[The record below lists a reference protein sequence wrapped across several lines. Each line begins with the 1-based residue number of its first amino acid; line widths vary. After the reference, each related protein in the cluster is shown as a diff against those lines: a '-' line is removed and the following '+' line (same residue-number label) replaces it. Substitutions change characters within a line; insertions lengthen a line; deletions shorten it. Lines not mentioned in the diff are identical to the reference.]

1 MSDLKI
7 NLQEILQEKQEKI
20 IPENIKKDVQIFD
33 VTGTYEGSGS
43 SGGGDVKLFE
53 TEEEMQADSTAQ
65 EGDLAVVYREEIQNM
80 TADTQTQYITFPE
93 TVVLPEAFVGDAY
106 CMLKAV
112 DESAMFDG
120 QVMLNQSMFDF
131 NGYSETGMIRVNYQ
145 SEDGITYTRQEFM
158 GDSGALTNPVDLGVV
173 IRVYSSEEWN
183 NNLGYFM
190 QIVGNVFD
198 GLYEYGKYAVDGY
211 ISIPLINDDYTIT
224 LTPSKSITI
233 ENSNNNKFNEQDLID
248 VCKEIEASISSYS
261 ANRVS
266 LFMKNNKLYALGFM
280 NPSSETLALQNLYNI
295 MNEDDTIL
303 NDVLVLGGRI
313 ISDTGSEPNLEIKI
327 WEINMDDKT
336 YQLDTSLQYE
346 ISYEKFITSSG
357 ATAYNMIVTFKEPL
371 DTMCLTQIYTRIDF
385 SYMWKPSLVE
395 GDYDQYSIT
404 CDLGYYERKYQTAPN
419 QYTLTSSNQLLP
431 NISAYGKNGN
441 VTGDGSIMTPNN
453 TFTDIPAMLYYNIQ
467 KQYDEMEPR
476 ILTDED
482 KEIDVNIHFIP
493 VKSDGTPLLN
503 TSDVT
508 DMSDMFF
515 DCSSLTTIPLLDT
528 SNATNMS
535 NMFFNCSNLTTIP
548 LLDTSSVTNMSGMF
562 TGCSNLTTI
571 PLLDTSSVTIINHM
585 FNGCSNLTTIPLLDT
600 RSVTNMN
607 SMFYSCS
614 NLATIP
620 LLDTSSVT
628 NMRNMFD
635 GCSNLTTIPL
645 LDTSSVTDMRNM
657 FSGCSNLTNETLS
670 NILQMLI
677 NATSY
682 TNTKTLNYIDLSREQ
697 ATTCT
702 TLSNWAACEAAGWT
716 TGY

>member
-93 TVVLPEAFVGDAY
+93 TVVLPEAFTGDVY
-106 CMLKAV
+106 GTLRAV
-112 DESAMFDG
+112 DESVMFDG
-120 QVMLNQSMFDF
+120 QVMLSQSGFNF
-131 NGYSETGMIRVNYQ
+131 NGYSETGMIQVSYQ

-158 GDSGALTNPVDLGVV
+158 GDNGDLTNPVDLGTSVK
-173 IRVYSSEEWN
+173 VYNSEEWN
-183 NNLGYFM
+183 DLLGYFM
-190 QIVGNVFD
+190 QTGGNVFD

-224 LTPSKSITI
+224 STPSKNVTI
-233 ENSNNNKFNEQDLID
+233 NNSYNNSFNKQDLID
-248 VCKEIEASISSYS
+248 ICKEIEASVSSNVVNS
-261 ANRVS
+261 VS
-266 LFMKNNKLYALGFM
+266 LFMKDNKLYACGYIRTYNKQIYL
-280 NPSSETLALQNLYNI
+280 SCLYNEI
-295 MNEDDTIL
+295 GEDNTIL
-303 NDVLVLGGRI
+303 SNVLVDGGGT
-313 ISDTGSEPNLEIKI
+313 SSGTEGEPNFEVKI
-327 WEINMDDKT
+327 WKIDINNKS
-336 YQLDTSLQYE
+336 YSLDSSIQYE
-346 ISYEKFITSSG
+346 ISYIKSMTVADSYS
-357 ATAYNMIVTFKEPL
+357 TRVTFAEPF
-371 DTMCLTQIYTRIDF
+371 DTICIKQYYTDVTF
-385 SYMWKPSLVE
+385 PYMWKQVSE
-395 GDYDQYSIT
+395 DDFDQYGIT
-404 CDLGYYERKYQTAPN
+404 CGLTYHKNGYQTAPN

-431 NISAYGKNGN
+431 NISAYGKNEN
-441 VTGDGSIMTPNN
+441 VVGDGSIMTPNN

-482 KEIDVNIHFIP
+482 KEIDVNIYFIP

-528 SNATNMS
+528 SNVTNMS
-535 NMFFNCSNLTTIP
+535 DMFFNCSSLTTIPLLDTSGVTIMSGMFTGCSSLTTIPLLDTSGVTIINHMFNGCRNLTTVPELDTSSATNMNSMFYSCSSLTTIP
-548 LLDTSSVTNMSGMF
+548 LLDTSS
-562 TGCSNLTTI
+562 
-571 PLLDTSSVTIINHM
+571 
-585 FNGCSNLTTIPLLDT
+585 
-600 RSVTNMN
+600 
-607 SMFYSCS
+607 
-614 NLATIP
+614 A
-620 LLDTSSVT
+620 T

-645 LDTSSVTDMRNM
+645 LDTSSVTDIRRM

-682 TNTKTLNYIDLSREQ
+682 TNTKTLNYIGLSREQ
-697 ATTCT
+697 ATTCA
-702 TLSNWAACEAAGWT
+702 TLSNWAACESAGWT

>member
-33 VTGTYEGSGS
+33 VVGTLEGGTTASG
-43 SGGGDVKLFE
+43 VKLFE
-53 TEEEMQADSTAQ
+53 TEEEMQADSTAK

-93 TVVLPEAFVGDAY
+93 TVVLPEAFTGNVYGT
-106 CMLKAV
+106 LRAV
-112 DESAMFDG
+112 DESVMFDG
-120 QVMLNQSMFDF
+120 QVMLNQSGF
-131 NGYSETGMIRVNYQ
+131 NFNSYSETGMIQVSYQ

-158 GDSGALTNPVDLGVV
+158 GDNGDLTNPVDLGTSVK
-173 IRVYSSEEWN
+173 VYNSEEWN
-183 NNLGYFM
+183 DLLGYFM
-190 QIVGNVFD
+190 QTGGNVFD

-211 ISIPLINDDYTIT
+211 ISIPLINDNYSVTS
-224 LTPSKSITI
+224 TPSKFITI
-233 ENSNNNKFNEQDLID
+233 ENSNSNKFNEQDLID
-248 VCKEIEASISSYS
+248 ICKEIESSISSYS

-266 LFMKNNKLYALGFM
+266 LFMKNNKLYALGFID
-280 NPSSETLALQNLYNI
+280 PSSETLALQNLYNI
-295 MNEDDTIL
+295 IDEDNTVL
-303 NDVLVLGGRI
+303 NNVLVLGGGI
-313 ISDTGSEPNLEIKI
+313 ISDTGSEPHLEIKI

-357 ATAYNMIVTFKEPL
+357 ATAYNMIVTFEEPL

-395 GDYDQYSIT
+395 GEYDQYTIT
-404 CDLGYYERKYQTAPN
+404 CDLGYYERKYQIALN
-419 QYTLTSSNQLLP
+419 QHTLTSSNQLLP

-441 VTGDGSIMTPNN
+441 VVGDGSIMTPNN

-482 KEIDVNIHFIP
+482 KEIDINIHFIP

-528 SNATNMS
+528 SN
-535 NMFFNCSNLTTIP
+535 
-548 LLDTSSVTNMSGMF
+548 VTNMSGMF
-562 TGCSNLTTI
+562 TGCSSLTTI
-571 PLLDTSSVTIINHM
+571 SLLDTSGVTIINHM
-585 FNGCSNLTTIPLLDT
+585 FNGCRNLTTVPELDT
-600 RSVTNMN
+600 SSATNMN

-614 NLATIP
+614 SLTTIP

-645 LDTSSVTDMRNM
+645 LDTSSVTDIRRM
-657 FSGCSNLTNETLS
+657 FSGCSSLTNETLS

-682 TNTKTLNYIDLSREQ
+682 TNTKTLNYIGLSREQ
-697 ATTCT
+697 ATTCA
-702 TLSNWAACEAAGWT
+702 TLSNWAACESAGWT

>member
-1 MSDLKI
+1 MSDLKT

-43 SGGGDVKLFE
+43 STTGVKLFE

-80 TADTQTQYITFPE
+80 TVDTETQYITFPE
-93 TVVLPEAFVGDAY
+93 TVTLPEAFTDSSFI
-106 CMLKAV
+106 MLRAV
-112 DESAMFDG
+112 DESVMFDG
-120 QVMLNQSMFDF
+120 NVQLNQTSFRFD
-131 NGYSETGMIRVNYQ
+131 GYSESGRISVQYN
-145 SEDGITYTRQEFM
+145 SSDGITYNRTIFE
-158 GDSGALTNPVDLGVV
+158 GDSGDLTNPVDLGTVV
-173 IRVYSSEEWN
+173 KYEPMEPWN
-183 NNLGYFM
+183 DSLGYFM
-190 QIVGNVFD
+190 QIGGMNFG

-266 LFMKNNKLYALGFM
+266 LFMKNNKLYALGFI

-295 MNEDDTIL
+295 IDEDNTVL
-303 NDVLVLGGRI
+303 NNVLVLGGRI

-385 SYMWKPSLVE
+385 SYMWKSSLVE
-395 GDYDQYSIT
+395 GEYDQYTII
-404 CDLGYYERKYQTAPN
+404 CDLGYYERKYQIAPN

-441 VTGDGSIMTPNN
+441 VVGDGSIMTPNN

-467 KQYDEMEPR
+467 KQYDKMEPR

-508 DMSDMFF
+508 DMSNMFF
-515 DCSSLTTIPLLDT
+515 NCSSLTTIPLLDT
-528 SNATNMS
+528 SGVTIMSGMFTSCSSLTTIPLLDTSGVTIINHMFNGCSSLTTIPLLDTSSATNMNSMFYSCSSLTTIPLLDTSSATDMS
-535 NMFFNCSNLTTIP
+535 NMFNGCSNLTTIP
-548 LLDTSSVTNMSGMF
+548 LLDTSSVTN
-562 TGCSNLTTI
+562 I
-571 PLLDTSSVTIINHM
+571 
-585 FNGCSNLTTIPLLDT
+585 
-600 RSVTNMN
+600 R
-607 SMFYSCS
+607 
-614 NLATIP
+614 
-620 LLDTSSVT
+620 
-628 NMRNMFD
+628 RMFD
-635 GCSNLTTIPL
+635 
-645 LDTSSVTDMRNM
+645 
-657 FSGCSNLTNETLS
+657 GCSNLTNETLN

-682 TNTKTLNYIDLSREQ
+682 TNTKTLNYIGLSETQ

-702 TLSNWAACEAAGWT
+702 TLSNWAACESAGWT